1 VGRVAPRTPR
11 GGSPDPASAA
21 TTTPIHRRAPSR
33 TRPEESKLRSVL
45 KRTSSSLN
53 SQASTAYNALSSA
66 VDARILGSAAKGSLS
81 VGADHTDANI
91 F

>member
-1 VGRVAPRTPR
+1 
-11 GGSPDPASAA
+11 
-21 TTTPIHRRAPSR
+21 
-33 TRPEESKLRSVL
+33 VL